1 MDWKTINFDWNR
13 AKAFLVTAQEGSL
26 SAAARAL
33 GMSQPTLG
41 RQVAALEKELGV
53 ILFERVGYK
62 FMLTPSGLALLEHV
76 QAMADVAAKVSLVAS
91 GQSQSIEGTVC
102 ISASEVHAVFLLPP
116 IIAKIRRLAPKIHIE
131 IVATSKV
138 SDLRQREADI
148 AIRNFRPTQLEL
160 IAKKV
165 KDSVAH
171 FYASTAY
178 VASLG
183 ESFDLERLN
192 KADFI
197 SFDGSG
203 TLLTRLNAMG
213 LKLTKDNFPIIT
225 ESYLTHWEL
234 VKQGLGIGIM
244 PEEIGDAEPKVAR
257 VPAGI
262 EPFQFPMWL
271 TTHRELNTNRR
282 VRMVFDLLAQEL
294 GEH

>member
-1 MDWKTINFDWNR
+1 MDWKSVNFDWNR
-13 AKAFLVTAQEGSL
+13 ARSFLVTAQEGSL
-26 SAAARAL
+26 SGAARAL
-33 GMSQPTLG
+33 DMSQPTLG

-62 FMLTPSGLALLEHV
+62 FMLTPNGLALLEHV
-76 QAMADVAAKVSLVAS
+76 QVMADAASKVSLAAS
-91 GQSQSIEGTVC
+91 GQSQSVEGTVC

-116 IIAKIRRLAPKIHIE
+116 IIAKLRRLAPKIRIE

-160 IAKKV
+160 ISKKV
-165 KDSVAH
+165 KDSLAH
-171 FYASTAY
+171 FYASNAY
-178 VASLG
+178 IESLG
-183 ESFDLERLN
+183 SAVDLDRLN

-197 SFDGSG
+197 SFDPSG
-203 TLLTRLNAMG
+203 MLITRLNAMG
-213 LKLTKDNFPIIT
+213 LKLTKDNFPIST

-257 VPAGI
+257 VSVDIDPIA
-262 EPFQFPMWL
+262 FPIWL
-271 TTHRELNTNRR
+271 TTHRELNTSRK

-294 GEH
+294 S

>member
-1 MDWKTINFDWNR
+1 MDWKSVNFDWNR
-13 AKAFLVTAQEGSL
+13 ARSFLVTAQEGSL
-26 SAAARAL
+26 SGAARAL
-33 GMSQPTLG
+33 DMSQPTLG

-62 FMLTPSGLALLEHV
+62 FMLTPNGLALLEHV
-76 QAMADVAAKVSLVAS
+76 QVMADAASKVSLAAS
-91 GQSQSIEGTVC
+91 GQSQSVEGTVC

-116 IIAKIRRLAPKIHIE
+116 IIAKLRRLAPKIRIE

-160 IAKKV
+160 ISKKV

-171 FYASTAY
+171 FYASNAY
-178 VASLG
+178 IESLG
-183 ESFDLERLN
+183 SAVDLDRLN

-197 SFDGSG
+197 SFDPSG
-203 TLLTRLNAMG
+203 RLITRLNAMG
-213 LKLTKDNFPIIT
+213 LKLTKDNFPIST

-257 VPAGI
+257 VSVDIDSIA
-262 EPFQFPMWL
+262 FPIWL
-271 TTHRELNTNRR
+271 TTHRELNTSRK

-294 GEH
+294 S

>member
-1 MDWKTINFDWNR
+1 MDWKSVNFDWNR
-13 AKAFLVTAQEGSL
+13 ARSFLVTAQEGSL
-26 SAAARAL
+26 SGAARAL
-33 GMSQPTLG
+33 DMSQPTLG

-62 FMLTPSGLALLEHV
+62 FMLTPNGLALLEHV
-76 QAMADVAAKVSLVAS
+76 QVMADAASKVSLAAS
-91 GQSQSIEGTVC
+91 GQSQSVEGTVC

-116 IIAKIRRLAPKIHIE
+116 IIAKLRRLAPKIRIE

-160 IAKKV
+160 ISKKV
-165 KDSVAH
+165 KDSLAH
-171 FYASTAY
+171 FYASNAY
-178 VASLG
+178 IESLG
-183 ESFDLERLN
+183 SAVDLDRLN

-197 SFDGSG
+197 SFDPSG
-203 TLLTRLNAMG
+203 RLITRLNAMG
-213 LKLTKDNFPIIT
+213 LKLTKDNFPIST

-257 VPAGI
+257 VSVDIDSIA
-262 EPFQFPMWL
+262 FPIWL
-271 TTHRELNTNRR
+271 TTHRELNTSRK

-294 GEH
+294 S

>member
-1 MDWKTINFDWNR
+1 MDWKSVNFDWNR
-13 AKAFLVTAQEGSL
+13 ARSFLVTAQEGSL
-26 SAAARAL
+26 SGAARAL
-33 GMSQPTLG
+33 DMSQPTLG

-62 FMLTPSGLALLEHV
+62 FMLTPNGLALLEHV
-76 QAMADVAAKVSLVAS
+76 QVMADAASKVSLAAS
-91 GQSQSIEGTVC
+91 GQSQSVEGTVC

-116 IIAKIRRLAPKIHIE
+116 IIAKLRRLAPKIRIE

-160 IAKKV
+160 ISKKV

-171 FYASTAY
+171 FYASNAY
-178 VASLG
+178 IESLG
-183 ESFDLERLN
+183 SAVDLDRLN

-197 SFDGSG
+197 SFDPSG
-203 TLLTRLNAMG
+203 RLITRLNAMG
-213 LKLTKDNFPIIT
+213 LKLTKDNFPIST

-257 VPAGI
+257 VSADIDPIA
-262 EPFQFPMWL
+262 FPIWL
-271 TTHRELNTNRR
+271 TTHRELNTSRK

-294 GEH
+294 S